1 MLYYG
6 NSGKRKEITMKKQEY
21 ETLILRIVFYTEQ
34 DVITASQG
42 QDPDDVGGWNSDW
55 FAKGN
60 G

>member
-1 MLYYG
+1 
-6 NSGKRKEITMKKQEY
+6 MKKQKY
-21 ETLILRIVFYTEQ
+21 ETLILQIVLYTAQ

-42 QDPDDVGGWNSDW
+42 QDPDDVGSWNSDW